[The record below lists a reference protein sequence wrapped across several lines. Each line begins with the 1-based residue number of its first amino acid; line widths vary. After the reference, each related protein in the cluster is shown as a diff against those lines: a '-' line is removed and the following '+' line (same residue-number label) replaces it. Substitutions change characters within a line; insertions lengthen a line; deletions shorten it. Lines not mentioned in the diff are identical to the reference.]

1 MNEPQKLFEDIS
13 SFIKNSRKS
22 LGNGGNV
29 DMAGMD
35 AQVQNLCSRVLE
47 LSPDERIKYAD
58 ALQELY
64 DGLQALGNDMAAQ
77 KVEMAREIR
86 HLSSHKKASV
96 AYRTADAK
104 ASLADNDNG

>member
-1 MNEPQKLFEDIS
+1 MNEPQKLFADIS
-13 SFIKNSRKS
+13 SFIKNSRKL
-22 LGNGGNV
+22 LGSGEHI

-35 AQVQNLCSRVLE
+35 GQVQSLCSQVLE

-64 DGLQALGNDMAAQ
+64 DGLQALGDDMSAQ
-77 KVEMAREIR
+77 KAELAREIH

-96 AYRTADAK
+96 AYKTADAK
-104 ASLADNDNG
+104 ASLADNDNE